1 MMGRPSR
8 GAVRGR
14 SNLGLGVRVQ
24 RENLGGAELAVA
36 IDVVLLDKSVDG
48 RAVVPRREHLSLS
61 HVPVGVGVVVGHK
74 LLQPVLAHAVGPLL
88 GVDDAVVVEVVVRHP
103 LVDPRRRH
111 RAVGLLL
118 HVDELR
124 ELLLRHHAVGVGV
137 VPVVEGGAA

>member
-1 MMGRPSR
+1 MLLEELLD
-8 GAVRGR
+8 GARLVARR
-14 SNLGLGVRVQ
+14 QQLGLGH
-24 RENLGGAELAVA
+24 LA
-36 IDVVLLDKSVDG
+36 
-48 RAVVPRREHLSLS
+48 
-61 HVPVGVGVVVGHK
+61 VGVGVVVGDE
-74 LLQPVLAHAVGPLL
+74 LLQPVLAHAVRPLL
-88 GVDDAVVVEVVVRHP
+88 RVDDAVVVEVVVRHP